1 MEGFVIWLA
10 PICAA
15 LLTCAG
21 QLWLSGKFKES
32 EAKRDRDRAETQAK
46 RDAEAEWRIEV
57 SRRIEEQDDK
67 IRAILKAQVTQ
78 MRSDALHRAHRY
90 LDDLGCASTE
100 EKSAFWAEY
109 EEYCELCEKYG
120 IENSLV
126 DNLAHRVMELP
137 ERPI

>member
-32 EAKRDRDRAETQAK
+32 EAKRDQDRAETQAK
-46 RDAEAEWRIEV
+46 RDAEAEWRAAV
-57 SRRIEEQDDK
+57 DKHFAAQDDK
-67 IRAILKAQVTQ
+67 IQAILKAQVTQ
-78 MRSDALHRAHRY
+78 MRSDTVHRIHRY

-100 EKSAFWAEY
+100 EKKAFWAEY
-109 EEYCELCEKYG
+109 EEYCNLCEKYG
-120 IENSLV
+120 IKNDFVEA
-126 DNLAHRVMELP
+126 LAHRVMELP
-137 ERPI
+137 ERPL